1 MEPSDRIVHV
11 ASVDR
16 VAQLSDAPTP
26 RADAVPQRDW
36 ASGTGAR
43 HGDGRTTSPERAAAA
58 EVESEV
64 ATLPSGLVHVKEW
77 AKMEE
82 VTALE
87 NYVDQAQRT
96 VEAGGL
102 FTLAALGFCIFYH
115 LEMRAEHY
123 QEHQMALAA
132 RCGIFLPP
140 LMVGAFVSS
149 IRPFPD
155 KLRYRESALDPEDC
169 RNPHIVVKAVQ
180 CLVFFCALISC
191 TALAFAL
198 QIHAPVPKPLTPSV
212 SVSELKIDHWPL
224 FFYPTGVTG
233 VQEDSLLLTTDFA
246 VARFQLDSN
255 AVAARSK
262 EFGVKFPCGF
272 AVAVHHGRGTLAA
285 LWPLGRPKR
294 LPAKM
299 EHQGK
304 LVPVQA
310 PPELGEEFFQ
320 RPNFSVADGV
330 HVRYGLEGDLRWI
343 VNVRQGALNG
353 LCLRFEPEGLL
364 RPQDSGIFKEGVLT
378 ERWQE
383 SLLPDAWPLQRPVY
397 SCVLPMKKALQLALS
412 PCEQR
417 LCYEHHV
424 DVDAVRPKE
433 LNQYPPGQGAE
444 TLEEVD
450 VAAGGRS
457 PREWWRPQVKIVDP
471 SKVYEAGPLALGLG
485 DF

>member
-1 MEPSDRIVHV
+1 MEHSYRSRDILR
-11 ASVDR
+11 
-16 VAQLSDAPTP
+16 L
-26 RADAVPQRDW
+26 ADSERFPQRVR
-36 ASGTGAR
+36 G
-43 HGDGRTTSPERAAAA
+43 
-58 EVESEV
+58 
-64 ATLPSGLVHVKEW
+64 
-77 AKMEE
+77 
-82 VTALE
+82 
-87 NYVDQAQRT
+87 
-96 VEAGGL
+96 
-102 FTLAALGFCIFYH
+102 FT
-115 LEMRAEHY
+115 R
-123 QEHQMALAA
+123 
-132 RCGIFLPP
+132 
-140 LMVGAFVSS
+140 
-149 IRPFPD
+149 
-155 KLRYRESALDPEDC
+155 
-169 RNPHIVVKAVQ
+169 
-180 CLVFFCALISC
+180 
-191 TALAFAL
+191 
-198 QIHAPVPKPLTPSV
+198 
-212 SVSELKIDHWPL
+212 
-224 FFYPTGVTG
+224 
-233 VQEDSLLLTTDFA
+233 
-246 VARFQLDSN
+246 LDSN
-255 AVAARSK
+255 AV
-262 EFGVKFPCGF
+262 VKFPCGF

-383 SLLPDAWPLQRPVY
+383 SLLPDGFIGYVL
-397 SCVLPMKKALQLALS
+397 SEIVLPMKKALQLALS

-471 SKVYEAGPLALGLG
+471 SKVYDNFKERPFHFAPIGPSRRSPVEVTPFVSSRANQTAAFSGYQPAMAPVFQEEVDEDADLKDIFGLGAKKGPAELAACGKFLWAGPLGWPLDGRPTKTL
-485 DF
+485 